1 MANVEHSYEM
11 LEIIYDA
18 ALSWRYIEK
27 GNMKHN
33 ISAHAIVMPNRSCQ
47 NDSLDYTSS
56 NI

>member
-11 LEIIYDA
+11 LEMIYDA

-27 GNMKHN
+27 GNMTHN
-33 ISAHAIVMPNRSCQ
+33 ISTHAIVMPNRSYQ